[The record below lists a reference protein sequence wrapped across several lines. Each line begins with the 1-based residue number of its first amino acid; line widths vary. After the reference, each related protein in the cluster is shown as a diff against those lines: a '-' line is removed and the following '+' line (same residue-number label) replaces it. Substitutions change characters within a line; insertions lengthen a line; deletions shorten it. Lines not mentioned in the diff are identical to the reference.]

1 MPHRLL
7 AHCLFLGLAALG
19 ACSTPTPY
27 QPVESHSGVSG
38 GFSDQRLTNNR
49 YRVTFAGNGVTSRD
63 TVENYL
69 LYRAAE
75 LTLQDGYDS
84 FILAERDVER
94 DRRVVVDRPFHAGR
108 FGYWGPRW
116 RYFGA
121 RQGWRSWD
129 PYWGDPFWMDGI
141 DTRTIDRYEA
151 TAEIVMRRGAV
162 ADGDIRAF
170 DARRVIAELGPTIRR
185 PA

>member
-1 MPHRLL
+1 MAKRFL
-7 AHCLFLGLAALG
+7 AGLSSAALIALS
-19 ACSTPTPY
+19 ACATPTPY
-27 QPVESHSGVSG
+27 QPVEARTGVSG
-38 GFSDQRLTNNR
+38 GFSEQRLTTDR

-75 LTLQDGYDS
+75 LTVQNGYDS

-108 FGYWGPRW
+108 FGYWGPSW

-129 PYWGDPFWMDGI
+129 PYWGDPFWMDDI

-151 TAEIVMRRGAV
+151 TAEIVMRRGTST
-162 ADGDIRAF
+162 DRDLRSF
-170 DARRVIAELGPTIRR
+170 DARRVIAELGSSIKR